1 LQKEE
6 MTLLNE
12 STTIAIFLCLVFGAV
27 SFYLWSR
34 LSYTE
39 KKMSLMESML
49 LDMKMSLSTPR
60 EEEGDFVP
68 EPVGEAE
75 PLQKGEVDTLPEE
88 ENYYKNV
95 LEQVASEPAVPAEQ
109 EEAKPKVTPNYES
122 MTKPELL
129 ALVDQRSIT
138 LKQGKRSGRNDIISA
153 LRKWDENATTGDVS
167 GAASE
172 LFPMAAELGEEVE
185 GEPMD

>member
-1 LQKEE
+1 

-49 LDMKMSLSTPR
+49 LDMKMSLSAPR
-60 EEEGDFVP
+60 EEEGDFIP

-95 LEQVASEPAVPAEQ
+95 LEQVASETVSGLPK
-109 EEAKPKVTPNYES
+109 EEKPKTTVTANYES

-167 GAASE
+167 GTASE